1 MILLPDYPDQ
11 VIRNHRMRVEKIALS
26 ATFLLILSASWWLL
40 SALFGES
47 DLLPRLVPICLI
59 FHHFFDN
66 YRFNRLWANT
76 TFKNRSDGEYFL
88 PQFTRTFYI

>member
-1 MILLPDYPDQ
+1 MILLPNYPDQ

-47 DLLPRLVPICLI
+47 DLLPRLVPICIIFATSLI
-59 FHHFFDN
+59 IVDLID
-66 YRFNRLWANT
+66 YGPIQRL
-76 TFKNRSDGEYFL
+76 SL
-88 PQFTRTFYI
+88 IHI